1 MHEIIHLQ
9 VGNCGNQI
17 GTRFWENVIGEHGL
31 DSDGLYRGTI
41 SQQLERIN
49 VYFNEASN
57 NRYTPRAVLV
67 DSKPSTADAVRAGV
81 LGQLFRPDNYVVDPS
96 GFGAAK
102 CWPRGYYGMEAGF
115 LDQVVDAVRRE
126 AEGCD
131 CLQGFQMAHSLGG
144 GTGSGLGTLLLSKLR
159 DEFPDRTMATF
170 SVLPSASVSES
181 LVEPYNAVLS
191 ISELIE
197 HADATICIDNEALYN
212 IGQRTSK
219 LQPSTYDDFTY
230 LASAIMSGVTTPFRF
245 PGQLHSDL
253 RKLTANMVPSPRLH
267 FLVAGSRPLLNPDGH
282 PTNTIFVP
290 EHIKGLFDPANIAIA
305 SDVRNGRYLACS
317 AIFRAEAVMREVQD
331 QLDIL
336 SRPINSMN
344 WIPSNVRATWCSVPP
359 CGMRASSTLVGNS
372 TGVRGV
378 FSRFDE
384 QFTSLF
390 RRKAYIWGY
399 NSHLMDEIELVEA
412 QSNMVD
418 LMEEYQQCEDATSC
432 DDDECTAA
440 EPVHG
445 VP

>member
-1 MHEIIHLQ
+1 MHEI
-9 VGNCGNQI
+9 GNQI

-31 DSDGLYRGTI
+31 DSD
-41 SQQLERIN
+41 
-49 VYFNEASN
+49 
-57 NRYTPRAVLV
+57 
-67 DSKPSTADAVRAGV
+67 DDVRAGV
-81 LGQLFRPDNYVVDPS
+81 LGQLFRPDSYVVDPS

-102 CWPRGYYGMEAGF
+102 CWPRGHYGMEAGF
-115 LDQVVDAVRRE
+115 LDQVLDAVRRE
-126 AEGCD
+126 AEDCD

-159 DEFPDRTMATF
+159 DGEPNCLSSHFLSTLRPPALSNEFPDRTMATF

-197 HADATICIDNEALYN
+197 HADATFCIDNEALYN

-219 LQPSTYDDFTY
+219 LLPSTYDDFTH

-267 FLVAGSRPLLNPDGH
+267 FLVAGSRPLLNRDGH

-290 EHIKGLFDPANIAIA
+290 EHTKELFDPANIAIA

-317 AIFRAEAVMREVQD
+317 AIFRGEAVMREVQD

-372 TGVRGV
+372 TVIRGV

-399 NSHLMDEIELVEA
+399 NSHLMDEMELVEA

-418 LMEEYQQCEDATSC
+418 LMEEYQQCEDVTSC
-432 DDDECTAA
+432 GDDDECTAA

-445 VP
+445 VT